1 MQLGIFAKTFDGKS
15 PSIVLPQVKAA
26 GFTVAQYNMACSGLA
41 AMPDEIPT
49 SVITEIKQAAQS
61 SGITLNALSA
71 TYNMIHPDVS
81 EREKGHRRLAVIAKA
96 AQDLDIP
103 LITLCTGTR
112 DATDQWKHHPDNTSD
127 AAWHDLIQSMQTA
140 ITIADRYNVNLG
152 IEPELANVINSA
164 AKARQLLDQ
173 LKSPRLKIIFDP
185 ANLFETETVAE
196 QRRIVSSALALL
208 SSDIAMAHAKDRT
221 TSGEFVAAGTGV
233 LDYPHFLSELKQSG
247 FDGSLI
253 THGLSAAEAPM
264 VCEFLKLQQ
273 RDLIS
278 PSGSFSRGEATR

>member
-15 PSIVLPQVKAA
+15 PGIVLPQAKAA
-26 GFTVAQYNMACSGLA
+26 GFNVAQYNMACSGLA
-41 AMPDEIPT
+41 SMPDGI
-49 SVITEIKQAAQS
+49 SDAVIADIKAARQS

-71 TYNMIHPDVS
+71 TYNMIHPDVAT
-81 EREKGHRRLAVIAKA
+81 REKGHRRLAVIAES
-96 AQDLDIP
+96 AQALDIP

-112 DATDQWKHHPDNTSD
+112 DATDQWKHHPDNTNVE
-127 AAWHDLIQSMQTA
+127 AWRDLIQSMQTA
-140 ITIADRYNVNLG
+140 ITLADRYNVNLG

-164 AKARQLLDQ
+164 TKARELIDQ

-247 FDGSLI
+247 FDGPLI
-253 THGLSAAEAPM
+253 THGLNAAEAPA
-264 VCEFLKLQQ
+264 VSAFLKQEL
-273 RDLIS
+273 
-278 PSGSFSRGEATR
+278 SRVAV

>member
-15 PSIVLPQVKAA
+15 PGIVLPQVKAA

-41 AMPDEIPT
+41 SMPDEI
-49 SVITEIKQAAQS
+49 SGAVITDIKSAAQA
-61 SGITLNALSA
+61 SGVTLNALSA

-81 EREKGHRRLAVIAKA
+81 EREKGHRRLAVIAEA
-96 AQDLDIP
+96 AQALGIP
-103 LITLCTGTR
+103 IITLCTGTR
-112 DATDQWKHHPDNTSD
+112 DAADQWKHHPDNTSD

-140 ITIADRYNVNLG
+140 IAIADRNKVNLG

-196 QRRIVSSALALL
+196 QRRMVSSALALL
-208 SSDIAMAHAKDRT
+208 SKDIAMAHAKDRT
-221 TSGEFVAAGTGV
+221 SSGAFVAAGTGV
-233 LDYPHFLSELKQSG
+233 LDYPHFLSELKRTG
-247 FDGSLI
+247 FNGPII
-253 THGLSAAEAPM
+253 THGLSAVEAPQ
-264 VCEFLKLQQ
+264 VCEFLKRELG
-273 RDLIS
+273 DV
-278 PSGSFSRGEATR
+278 AT